1 MTEEQVIEIVE
12 NIEEQYMEL
21 DPDTW
26 YKICEMLQLRAN

>member
-12 NIEEQYMEL
+12 KIEEQYMEL

-26 YKICEMLQLRAN
+26 YKICEMLQQRAD

>member
-12 NIEEQYMEL
+12 KIEEQYMEL

-26 YKICEMLQLRAN
+26 FKICETLLHRAY